1 MEWQDLFTALALV
14 LVIEG
19 IFPFINPEG
28 IRRTMA
34 LVSQLSDQQ
43 LRMTGLVCMTVGL
56 VVLYLVN

>member
-1 MEWQDLFTALALV
+1 MDWQDLFTALALV

-56 VVLYLVN
+56 VALYLVH

>member
-19 IFPFINPEG
+19 IFPFVNPEG

-34 LVSQLSDQQ
+34 LVTQLSDQQ
-43 LRMTGLVCMTVGL
+43 LRITGLVCMTVGL
-56 VVLYLVN
+56 VALYLVH

>member
-19 IFPFINPEG
+19 IFPFVNPEG

-34 LVSQLSDQQ
+34 VVSQLNDQQ
-43 LRMTGLVCMTVGL
+43 LRMAGLVCMIVGL
-56 VVLYLVN
+56 IALYIVH

>member
-19 IFPFINPEG
+19 IFPFVNPEG

-34 LVSQLSDQQ
+34 LVSQLNDQQ
-43 LRMTGLVCMTVGL
+43 LRITGLVCMTVGL
-56 VVLYLVN
+56 VALYIVN

>member
-19 IFPFINPEG
+19 IFPFVNPEG

-34 LVSQLSDQQ
+34 LVSQLNDQQ
-43 LRMTGLVCMTVGL
+43 LRITGLVCMIVGL
-56 VVLYLVN
+56 VALYIVN